1 VLLTRSVMTLQ
12 RTDPGFSTRNLYFT
26 QIDLPR
32 SRYSSG
38 AEVPFIDALTRN
50 AKLIPGVAAVSVS
63 FSLPPNSGFLM
74 GGIEPEGSAAKDV
87 APNFIA
93 MNGIQP
99 SYFETLKIPVRSGSN
114 FDSVSG
120 RFGYVIINE
129 GLAKKLWPGQSAVG
143 KRVRFGHG
151 GAGGHGSWST
161 VVGVAGDIPF
171 LGLTSDRSE
180 PLVYMPFVVSD
191 YRPEISIA
199 VRVAD
204 GVDPTSSLRQIVKQL
219 DPRLPPPAVSSAGAA
234 LAESIATERFTMTLL
249 AIFAGL
255 AVVLSALGL
264 YGVVSYVIAQRTRE
278 IGIRIALGATPRN
291 IAGAVVVRGVVLS
304 LVGLS
309 VGLAVAVWGTRIIR
323 SVLHGV
329 SATDPLSFLL
339 AATLLLGVS
348 LLACTIPMRRAMRVD
363 PVIAMRGD

>member
-1 VLLTRSVMTLQ
+1 
-12 RTDPGFSTRNLYFT
+12 
-26 QIDLPR
+26 
-32 SRYSSG
+32 
-38 AEVPFIDALTRN
+38 
-50 AKLIPGVAAVSVS
+50 
-63 FSLPPNSGFLM
+63 
-74 GGIEPEGSAAKDV
+74 
-87 APNFIA
+87 
-93 MNGIQP
+93 
-99 SYFETLKIPVRSGSN
+99 
-114 FDSVSG
+114 
-120 RFGYVIINE
+120 
-129 GLAKKLWPGQSAVG
+129 
-143 KRVRFGHG
+143 VRFGHG

-219 DPRLPPPAVSSAGAA
+219 DPRLPPPAVSSAGTA